1 MEKEMKKNEAGS
13 GLTLSREAGAL
24 VGRFKG
30 KEVIRVPGDGATPK
44 NRRQLVSA
52 LREMLIHLPPED
64 GAQIAAHGI
73 ALAFDAPAL
82 AQSLREELMLKV
94 VPGTGK

>member
-24 VGRFKG
+24 VGRFGG
-30 KEVIRVPGDGATPK
+30 KEVVRISGDSAAPET
-44 NRRQLVSA
+44 RRQVVSA
-52 LREMLIHLPPED
+52 LREMLIHLPPKD
-64 GAQIAAHGI
+64 AAQIADHGI
-73 ALAFDAPAL
+73 SLAFDALEL
-82 AQSLREELMLKV
+82 AQSLQEELMLKV